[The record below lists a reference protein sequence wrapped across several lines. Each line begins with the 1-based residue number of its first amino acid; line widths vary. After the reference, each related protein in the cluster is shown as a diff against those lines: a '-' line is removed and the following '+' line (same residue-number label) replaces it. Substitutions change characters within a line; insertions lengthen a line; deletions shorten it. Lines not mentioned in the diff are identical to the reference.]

1 MGVKE
6 GIGRERWMADTPSR
20 EIKNMA
26 IFVLV
31 RLWNGSLNLYIH
43 GFSEGHVVSG
53 KLDTPRLQCSAVG

>member
-1 MGVKE
+1 MGVNE

-20 EIKNMA
+20 EIKSMA

-53 KLDTPRLQCSAVG
+53 KLDIPRLQCSALG